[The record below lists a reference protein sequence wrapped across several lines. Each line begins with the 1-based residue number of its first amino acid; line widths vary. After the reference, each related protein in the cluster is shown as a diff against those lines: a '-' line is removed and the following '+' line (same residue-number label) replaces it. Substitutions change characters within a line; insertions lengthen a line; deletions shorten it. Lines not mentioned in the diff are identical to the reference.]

1 MSEEELESKLT
12 WGLLLF
18 PKLLEELPAIMLCY
32 DQNEPVLI
40 DNIKDES
47 KRLYLKIIINDIM
60 QLKTKYKLPSLTK
73 TIQYIFQKH
82 ILILKNVNE
91 MSAGESLVYRSG
103 LPRILLLLQQFPDLL
118 SELPSFLSNL
128 IDEKMVDISGI
139 TDDDVREELGG
150 FLRSIGLTLDGD
162 EDDVYHIP
170 EGKDEM
176 IAACLSAIQELFF
189 VAEQYCPLAASAFID
204 KVNNKTHSN
213 SHSSSKRALSTT
225 IEQAS
230 AQDDND
236 DEHNHRS
243 SKKQKKEKK
252 EKKASKKEDKKTKH
266 KHKRDKHRHQD
277 HVPAQSAVSESDS
290 DDDNSST
297 ISYEAPVALRV
308 IGPTMRPTQSS
319 YTRAPAPFDDR
330 DVDIG
335 PSLPSFDSKYNTNT
349 HAANVYSSLSLST
362 NNISVDIP
370 QNYDLIGT
378 ADRLLMTGVEGQDGS
393 GSSGVGAEEVD
404 PTVRE
409 EWMLEV
415 GENKMFTGKCVYFIL
430 HYSVWCVHR

>member
-18 PKLLEELPAIMLCY
+18 PKLIEELPEIMLCY

-60 QLKTKYKLPSLTK
+60 QLKTKYKLPSLIK

-103 LPRILLLLQQFPDLL
+103 LPRILLLLQQFPNLL

-128 IDEKMVDISGI
+128 IDEKMADISGI
-139 TDDDVREELGG
+139 DDDDVREELGS

-176 IAACLSAIQELFF
+176 IVSCLSAIQELFI
-189 VAEQYCPLAASAFID
+189 VAEQYCPLDASAFID
-204 KVNNKTHSN
+204 KVNNTKHIN
-213 SHSSSKRALSTT
+213 NHSHSSNKRALSTT

-230 AQDDND
+230 AQDDDN
-236 DEHNHRS
+236 DEHDHRS
-243 SKKQKKEKK
+243 SKKHKKEKK
-252 EKKASKKEDKKTKH
+252 EKKASKKEDKKSKH
-266 KHKRDKHRHQD
+266 KHKRDKNGHKD
-277 HVPAQSAVSESDS
+277 SIPAQSAASDSDS
-290 DDDNSST
+290 DDANRST
-297 ISYEAPVALRV
+297 TSPEAHVALRV
-308 IGPTMRPTQSS
+308 IGPTMRPIQSS
-319 YTRAPAPFDDR
+319 YTPAPAPFDDR

-335 PSLPSFDSKYNTNT
+335 PSLPSFDHQYHTST

-362 NNISVDIP
+362 NNISVGTGIP

-378 ADRLLMTGVEGQDGS
+378 ADRLPMAGVEGQDGS
-393 GSSGVGAEEVD
+393 GSSGAVEVD

-415 GENKMFTGKCVYFIL
+415 GENKMFTGECACTVYCII
-430 HYSVWCVHR
+430 W

>member
-18 PKLLEELPAIMLCY
+18 PKLIEELPEIMLCY

-60 QLKTKYKLPSLTK
+60 QLKTKYKLPSLIK

-103 LPRILLLLQQFPDLL
+103 LPRILLLLLQFPDLL
-118 SELPSFLSNL
+118 IELPSFLSNL
-128 IDEKMVDISGI
+128 IDEKTVDISGI
-139 TDDDVREELGG
+139 DDDDVREELGG
-150 FLRSIGLTLDGD
+150 FLRSIGLTLDND

-176 IAACLSAIQELFF
+176 IISCLSSIQELFII
-189 VAEQYCPLAASAFID
+189 ASQYCPLDAAAFLD
-204 KVNNKTHSN
+204 KVNNDKHSN

-225 IEQAS
+225 IEQAL
-230 AQDDND
+230 AQEGND
-236 DEHNHRS
+236 DKHDHLS
-243 SKKQKKEKK
+243 SKRHKKEKK
-252 EKKASKKEDKKTKH
+252 EKKASKKEDKKSKH
-266 KHKRDKHRHQD
+266 KHKRDKHSHKD
-277 HVPAQSAVSESDS
+277 SIPTQSAASESDS
-290 DDDNSST
+290 DDANSST
-297 ISYEAPVALRV
+297 TSPEAPVALRV
-308 IGPTMRPTQSS
+308 IGPTMRPSQPS
-319 YTRAPAPFDDR
+319 YTPAAAPFDDR

-335 PSLPSFDSKYNTNT
+335 PSLPSFDHQYHTST

-370 QNYDLIGT
+370 QNYDLSSVIGT
-378 ADRLLMTGVEGQDGS
+378 ADRLPMAGVEGQDGN
-393 GSSGVGAEEVD
+393 GVGAEEVD

-415 GENKMFTGKCVYFIL
+415 GENKLFTGKCVCTAYCIL
-430 HYSVWCVHR
+430 C